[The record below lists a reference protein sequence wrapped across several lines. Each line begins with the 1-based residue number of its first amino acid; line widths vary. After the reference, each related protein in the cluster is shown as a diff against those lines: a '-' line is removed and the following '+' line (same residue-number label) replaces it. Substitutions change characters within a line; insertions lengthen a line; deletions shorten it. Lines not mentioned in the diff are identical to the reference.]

1 MKKELFEIFRELLND
16 WEQSE
21 IAAIS
26 EFDTSLKND
35 PYEKL
40 EQRKQDYIKRF
51 NNVLNDYYY

>member
-1 MKKELFEIFRELLND
+1 LKKELFEIFRELLND

-21 IAAIS
+21 IAGIS